1 MPSQERLALN
11 GAINLQE
18 RKINTLRLK
27 AKGAA
32 ALIRTCLS
40 PFNML
45 HLDELDIEQLEA
57 NYSLLITSLKELSQ
71 REKELKEL
79 RQEV

>member
-11 GAINLQE
+11 GAINLHE

-27 AKGAA
+27 VKGAA

-40 PFNML
+40 PYNML

-57 NYSLLITSLKELSQ
+57 NYSLFINSLKELSQ
-71 REKELKEL
+71 LETELNEL
-79 RQEV
+79 RREV